1 MRLVD
6 EITERPAPQPL
17 PAPSGPRALIGPVPL
32 IAPAASIPPPA
43 ATAPVLPYLPPIQP
57 KIAAPATGPV
67 PTTLLTEATLN
78 LSANP
83 SPAAATEPP
92 KRKRKRLIVLGV
104 MVLVPMIL
112 AVVMRDSAIVERI
125 TGKGYDT
132 NPLPTRSIDR
142 PVFTGAE
149 YTLTTQSIAVTD
161 GLPTNYWE
169 TEHDLVN
176 YATSTAKSTG
186 DGARASIVGGT
197 IGTPQGGLHTL
208 PLYFDPESVYRPATT
223 ESEPWTR
230 QPYQPGWRSHRIFS
244 TDSILMYQDVIDPA
258 LRNEVPTSVLSE
270 SRHDIPV
277 TTYTYTFAFADFYES
292 APSLFELF
300 RVVDGNAAGDAKVNV
315 TVSLD
320 DQWVVRYLD
329 VDVDFHSVLE
339 HRAKSDVGAQY
350 PYRYTMDV
358 IKITDKPDA
367 VDVPTNT
374 VNETT
379 TTTTPPTLSVV
390 TP

>member
-6 EITERPAPQPL
+6 ESTERPVPPAL
-17 PAPSGPRALIGPVPL
+17 PAPSGPRALTGSVPVVV
-32 IAPAASIPPPA
+32 PAASIPPS
-43 ATAPVLPYLPPIQP
+43 ATSAPVLPYLPPVQP

-67 PTTLLTEATLN
+67 PSTLRAEATLN
-78 LSANP
+78 LSTNP
-83 SPAAATEPP
+83 AQAVTEPP
-92 KRKRKRLIVLGV
+92 KRKRKRLIVLAV
-104 MVLVPMIL
+104 IVLVPTIL
-112 AVVMRDSAIVERI
+112 AVVLRNSALVERI

-132 NPLPTRSIDR
+132 NPLPTQSIDR
-142 PVFTGAE
+142 PLFTGAE
-149 YTLTTQSIAVTD
+149 YTTTTQLVAITD

-169 TEHDLVN
+169 TGHHLVN
-176 YATSTAKSTG
+176 YTTSTAKSTA
-186 DGARASIVGGT
+186 DGARASIMGGT

-208 PLYFDPESVYRPATT
+208 PVYLDPQSVYLPGTT

-230 QPYQPGWRSHRIFS
+230 KPHQPGWRTHRIFS
-244 TDSILMYQDVIDPA
+244 TDSILMYQDVIDLA

-270 SRHDIPV
+270 TRHDTPV
-277 TTYTYTFAFADFYES
+277 TTYSYTFAFADFYES

-339 HRAKSDVGAQY
+339 HRAKSDVGTEY
-350 PYRYTMDV
+350 PYRYTVDV
-358 IKITDKPDA
+358 IKISDTPGP

-374 VNETT
+374 VDETT
-379 TTTTPPTLSVV
+379 TTTTPPTL
-390 TP
+390 PLAAP

>member
-1 MRLVD
+1 
-6 EITERPAPQPL
+6 
-17 PAPSGPRALIGPVPL
+17 
-32 IAPAASIPPPA
+32 
-43 ATAPVLPYLPPIQP
+43 
-57 KIAAPATGPV
+57 
-67 PTTLLTEATLN
+67 
-78 LSANP
+78 
-83 SPAAATEPP
+83 
-92 KRKRKRLIVLGV
+92 
-104 MVLVPMIL
+104 
-112 AVVMRDSAIVERI
+112 
-125 TGKGYDT
+125 
-132 NPLPTRSIDR
+132 
-142 PVFTGAE
+142 
-149 YTLTTQSIAVTD
+149 
-161 GLPTNYWE
+161 
-169 TEHDLVN
+169 
-176 YATSTAKSTG
+176 
-186 DGARASIVGGT
+186 
-197 IGTPQGGLHTL
+197 
-208 PLYFDPESVYRPATT
+208 
-223 ESEPWTR
+223 
-230 QPYQPGWRSHRIFS
+230 
-244 TDSILMYQDVIDPA
+244 MYQDVIDPA